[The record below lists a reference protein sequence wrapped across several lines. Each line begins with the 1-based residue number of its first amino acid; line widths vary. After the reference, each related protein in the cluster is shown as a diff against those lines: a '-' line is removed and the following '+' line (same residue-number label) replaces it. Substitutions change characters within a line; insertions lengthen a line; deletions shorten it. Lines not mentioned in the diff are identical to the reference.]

1 MIARK
6 NSLKKAIF
14 AVVVLTVSLT
24 PPAQAAPK
32 ALAIKPLVQIT
43 QDATAEA
50 MVVTSKYIITYANIV
65 GLSADIKIRAI
76 DFTGAQIWEKTIDS
90 GWDEVATAITVDAQG
105 SIWLAGNSAAAPSAE
120 TSTVTTGALNP
131 DAINSES
138 TTALRP
144 DMKNIALWQL
154 SSTGDLLAQVNST
167 TLQPALVDAISAN
180 ASGTSVLL
188 ARDSGQSLVSV
199 KAGSFSK
206 ELTLGTAKSKFKTAL
221 RGSDGSTY
229 LFGSSSETL
238 AGKKLAGKV
247 DGILMKVSK
256 TGTIASV
263 VRSSAPKAIRDWQ
276 SATTSLFLTGVVKSG
291 NTIETAVTKFTSTF
305 APTWTARFA
314 STGLSLAAIGASGSV
329 FAIFEP
335 TSLVKGISG
344 FKVSKG
350 QSVALQFDGKG
361 AISAAFTSAQL
372 NAPIAAGYSTDG
384 GLIVLTATGV
394 IMRGAVR

>member
-6 NSLKKAIF
+6 NWLNKTLSSAAVF
-14 AVVVLTVSLT
+14 AVALAPS
-24 PPAQAAPK
+24 AGAAPK
-32 ALAIKPLVQIT
+32 VVAIKQMVQIT

-50 MVVTSKYIITYANIV
+50 MVVTGKYIITYANIA
-65 GLSADIKIRAI
+65 GQSADIKVRAI

-90 GWDEVATAITVDAQG
+90 GWDEVATAINVDAQG
-105 SIWLAGNSAAAPSAE
+105 SIWLAGNSAAAQSAE
-120 TSTVTTGALNP
+120 TTTAVTGALNP
-131 DAINSES
+131 DSIAIES

-144 DMKNIALWQL
+144 DMKSIALWQL
-154 SSTGDLLAQVNST
+154 SSAGDLLAQINST
-167 TLQPALVDAISAN
+167 NLQPALVDAISAN
-180 ASGTSVLL
+180 ATGTSVLL

-206 ELTLGTAKSKFKTAL
+206 ELTLGTVKSKFETAL

-229 LFGSSSETL
+229 LFGSSSESL
-238 AGKKLAGKV
+238 GGMKLAGKV
-247 DGILMKVSK
+247 DGILLKVSK

-263 VRSSAPKAIRDWQ
+263 VRSSAPKAFREWQ

-314 STGLSLAAIGASGSV
+314 STGLSLASPGASGSV

-335 TSLVKGISG
+335 TSLLKGISG

-350 QSVALQFDGKG
+350 QSVALQFDSKG
-361 AISAAFTSAQL
+361 VISGAFTSAQL
-372 NAPIAAGYSTDG
+372 NAPIAAGYSNDG

-394 IMRGAVR
+394 ILRGAVR

>member
-14 AVVVLTVSLT
+14 AVAVLTVALT
-24 PPAQAAPK
+24 PLAQAAPK

-65 GLSADIKIRAI
+65 GQSADIKIRAI

-180 ASGTSVLL
+180 ATGTSVLL

-256 TGTIASV
+256 TGTLASV

-314 STGLSLAAIGASGSV
+314 STGLSLAATGASGSV

-335 TSLVKGISG
+335 TSLLKGISG

-394 IMRGAVR
+394 ILRGAVR

>member
-1 MIARK
+1 VIARK
-6 NSLKKAIF
+6 NWLSKTLFTAAVF
-14 AVVVLTVSLT
+14 AVALAPS
-24 PPAQAAPK
+24 AGAAPK
-32 ALAIKPLVQIT
+32 VVVIKQMVQIT
-43 QDATAEA
+43 QDASAEA
-50 MVVTSKYIITYANIV
+50 MVVTSKYILTYANFV
-65 GLSADIKIRAI
+65 GQSADIKIRAI

-90 GWDEVATAITVDAQG
+90 GWDEVVTAITVDAQG

-120 TSTVTTGALNP
+120 TSTATTGALNP

-180 ASGTSVLL
+180 ATGTSVLL

-238 AGKKLAGKV
+238 GGKKLAGKV
-247 DGILMKVSK
+247 DGILLKVSK

-263 VRSSAPKAIRDWQ
+263 VRSSAPKAFRDWQ

-314 STGLSLAAIGASGSV
+314 STGLSLATPAANGSV

-335 TSLVKGISG
+335 TSLIKGVSG
-344 FKVSKG
+344 WKVTKG
-350 QSVALQFDGKG
+350 QSAALLFDSKG
-361 AISAAFTSAQL
+361 AISGAFTSPLL
-372 NAPIAAGYSTDG
+372 NSPISTGYSGDG
-384 GLIVLTATGV
+384 GLIVLTSTG
-394 IMRGAVR
+394 IILRTPAR

>member
-6 NSLKKAIF
+6 NSLKKSIF
-14 AVVVLTVSLT
+14 AVAVLTVALT

-65 GLSADIKIRAI
+65 GQSADIKIRAI

-120 TSTVTTGALNP
+120 TSTATTGALNP

-180 ASGTSVLL
+180 ATGTSVLL

-229 LFGSSSETL
+229 LFGSSSESL

-256 TGTIASV
+256 TGTLASV

-291 NTIETAVTKFTSTF
+291 NTIETAVTKFTSAF

-314 STGLSLAAIGASGSV
+314 STGLSLAAPGASGSV

-335 TSLVKGISG
+335 TSLLKGISG

-350 QSVALQFDGKG
+350 QSVALQFDSKG
-361 AISAAFTSAQL
+361 VISGAFTSAQL

-394 IMRGAVR
+394 ILRGAVR

>member
-6 NSLKKAIF
+6 NSLKKSIF
-14 AVVVLTVSLT
+14 AVAVLTVALT

-65 GLSADIKIRAI
+65 GQSADIKIRAI

-180 ASGTSVLL
+180 ATGTSVLL

-314 STGLSLAAIGASGSV
+314 STGLSLAATGASGSV

-335 TSLVKGISG
+335 TSLLKGISG

-350 QSVALQFDGKG
+350 QSVALQYDGKG

-394 IMRGAVR
+394 ILRGAVR

>member
-6 NSLKKAIF
+6 NSLKKSIF
-14 AVVVLTVSLT
+14 AVAVLTVALT

-65 GLSADIKIRAI
+65 GQSADIKIRAI

-180 ASGTSVLL
+180 ATGTSVLL

-256 TGTIASV
+256 TGTLASV

-291 NTIETAVTKFTSTF
+291 NTIKTAVTKFTSTF

-314 STGLSLAAIGASGSV
+314 STGLSLAATGASGSV

-335 TSLVKGISG
+335 TSLLKGISG

-394 IMRGAVR
+394 ILRGAVR

>member
-6 NSLKKAIF
+6 NWLNKTLFSAAVF
-14 AVVVLTVSLT
+14 AVALAPS
-24 PPAQAAPK
+24 AGAAPK
-32 ALAIKPLVQIT
+32 AVAIKQMVQIT

-65 GLSADIKIRAI
+65 GQSADIKIRAI

-105 SIWLAGNSAAAPSAE
+105 SIWLAGNSAAAQSAE
-120 TSTVTTGALNP
+120 TTTAVTGALNP
-131 DAINSES
+131 DSIAIES

-144 DMKNIALWQL
+144 DMESIALWQI

-180 ASGTSVLL
+180 ATGTSVLL

-238 AGKKLAGKV
+238 GGKKLAGKV
-247 DGILMKVSK
+247 DGILLKVSK
-256 TGTIASV
+256 TGTIISV
-263 VRSSAPKAIRDWQ
+263 VRSSAPKATRDWQ

-291 NTIETAVTKFTSTF
+291 NTIETAVTKFTSAF

-314 STGLSLAAIGASGSV
+314 STGLSLASPGASGSV

-335 TSLVKGISG
+335 TSLLKGISG

-350 QSVALQFDGKG
+350 QSVVLQFDSKG
-361 AISAAFTSAQL
+361 VISGAFTSSQL
-372 NAPIAAGYSTDG
+372 NAPIAAGYSNDG

-394 IMRGAVR
+394 ILRGAVR

>member
-1 MIARK
+1 VIARK

-14 AVVVLTVSLT
+14 AVAVLTVALT

-65 GLSADIKIRAI
+65 GQSADIKIRAI

-120 TSTVTTGALNP
+120 TSTLTTGALNP

-180 ASGTSVLL
+180 ATGTSVLL

-247 DGILMKVSK
+247 DGILLKVSK

-263 VRSSAPKAIRDWQ
+263 VRSSAPKAFRDWQ

-314 STGLSLAAIGASGSV
+314 STGLSLATPAANGSV

-335 TSLVKGISG
+335 TSLLKGVSG
-344 FKVSKG
+344 WKVSKG
-350 QSVALQFDGKG
+350 QSVALQFDNKG
-361 AISAAFTSAQL
+361 VISGAFTSAQF

-394 IMRGAVR
+394 ILRGAVR

>member
-14 AVVVLTVSLT
+14 AVAVLTVALT

-180 ASGTSVLL
+180 ATGTSVLL

-256 TGTIASV
+256 TGTLASV

-291 NTIETAVTKFTSTF
+291 NTIETAVTKFTSAF

-314 STGLSLAAIGASGSV
+314 STGLSLATPAANGSV

-335 TSLVKGISG
+335 TSLLKGISG

-350 QSVALQFDGKG
+350 QSVALQFDSKG
-361 AISAAFTSAQL
+361 VISGAFTSAQL

-394 IMRGAVR
+394 ILRGAVR

>member
-65 GLSADIKIRAI
+65 GQSADIKIRAI
-76 DFTGAQIWEKTIDS
+76 DFTGAPIWEKTIDS
-90 GWDEVATAITVDAQG
+90 GWDEVATAISVDPQG

-180 ASGTSVLL
+180 ATGTSVLL

-394 IMRGAVR
+394 ILRGAVR

>member
-1 MIARK
+1 VIARK

-14 AVVVLTVSLT
+14 AVVVLAVALT
-24 PPAQAAPK
+24 PPVQAAPK
-32 ALAIKPLVQIT
+32 ALAIKAMVQIA

-65 GLSADIKIRAI
+65 GQSADIKIRAI
-76 DFTGAQIWEKTIDS
+76 DFMGTEIWAKTIDS
-90 GWDEVATAITVDAQG
+90 GWDEVVTAITVDAQG
-105 SIWLAGNSAAAPSAE
+105 SIWLAGNSATAPSAE
-120 TSTVTTGALNP
+120 TSTATTGALNP

-138 TTALRP
+138 TTVLRP

-154 SSTGDLLAQVNST
+154 SAIGDLLSQTNST
-167 TLQPALVDAISAN
+167 TLQPAIVDAISAN
-180 ASGTSVLL
+180 ATGTSVLL
-188 ARDSGQSLVSV
+188 ARDFGQSLVSV

-206 ELTLGTAKSKFKTAL
+206 ELNLGTAKSKFKTAL

-247 DGILMKVSK
+247 DGILLKVSK

-263 VRSSAPKAIRDWQ
+263 VRSSAPKAFRDWQ

-314 STGLSLAAIGASGSV
+314 STGLSLATPAANGSV

-335 TSLVKGISG
+335 TSLLKGVSG
-344 FKVSKG
+344 WKVSKG
-350 QSVALQFDGKG
+350 QSVALQFDSKG
-361 AISAAFTSAQL
+361 AISGAFTSALL
-372 NAPIAAGYSTDG
+372 NAPIAAGYSTDA

-394 IMRGAVR
+394 ILRAAVR

>member
-1 MIARK
+1 VIARK

-14 AVVVLTVSLT
+14 AVAVLTVALT

-65 GLSADIKIRAI
+65 GQSADIKIRAI

-120 TSTVTTGALNP
+120 TSTLTTGALNP

-180 ASGTSVLL
+180 ATGTSVLL

-256 TGTIASV
+256 TGTLASV

-291 NTIETAVTKFTSTF
+291 NTIETAVTKFTSAF

-314 STGLSLAAIGASGSV
+314 STGLSLAAPGASGSV

-335 TSLVKGISG
+335 TSLLKGISG

-350 QSVALQFDGKG
+350 QSVALQFDSKG
-361 AISAAFTSAQL
+361 VISGAFTSAQL
-372 NAPIAAGYSTDG
+372 NAPIATGYSTDG

-394 IMRGAVR
+394 ILRGAVR

>member
-14 AVVVLTVSLT
+14 AVAVLTVALT
-24 PPAQAAPK
+24 PLAQAAPK

-65 GLSADIKIRAI
+65 GQSADIKIRAI

-180 ASGTSVLL
+180 ATGTSVLL

-256 TGTIASV
+256 TGTLASV

-291 NTIETAVTKFTSTF
+291 NTIKTAVTKFTSTF

-314 STGLSLAAIGASGSV
+314 STGLSLAATGASGSV

-335 TSLVKGISG
+335 TSLLKGISG

-394 IMRGAVR
+394 ILRGAVR

>member
-14 AVVVLTVSLT
+14 AVAVLTVALT

-180 ASGTSVLL
+180 ATGTSVLL
-188 ARDSGQSLVSV
+188 ARESGQSLVSV

-229 LFGSSSETL
+229 LFGSSSESL

-256 TGTIASV
+256 TGTLASV

-291 NTIETAVTKFTSTF
+291 KTIETAVTKFTSTF

-314 STGLSLAAIGASGSV
+314 STGLSLAATGASGSV

-335 TSLVKGISG
+335 TSLLKGISG

-350 QSVALQFDGKG
+350 QSVALQFNGKG

-394 IMRGAVR
+394 ILRGAVR

>member
-14 AVVVLTVSLT
+14 AVVVLTVALT

-32 ALAIKPLVQIT
+32 SLAIKPLVQIT

-65 GLSADIKIRAI
+65 GQSADIKIRAI

-180 ASGTSVLL
+180 ATGTSVLL
-188 ARDSGQSLVSV
+188 ARESGQSLVSV

-229 LFGSSSETL
+229 LFGSSSESL

-256 TGTIASV
+256 TGTLASV

-314 STGLSLAAIGASGSV
+314 STGLSLAATGASGSV

-335 TSLVKGISG
+335 TSLLKGISG

-350 QSVALQFDGKG
+350 QSVALQFNGKG

-394 IMRGAVR
+394 ILRGAVR

>member
-1 MIARK
+1 VIARK
-6 NSLKKAIF
+6 NWLSKTLFTAAVF
-14 AVVVLTVSLT
+14 AVALAPS
-24 PPAQAAPK
+24 AGAAPK
-32 ALAIKPLVQIT
+32 VVVIKQMVQIT
-43 QDATAEA
+43 QDASAEA
-50 MVVTSKYIITYANIV
+50 MVVTSKYILTYANFV
-65 GLSADIKIRAI
+65 GQSADIKIRAI

-90 GWDEVATAITVDAQG
+90 GWDEVVTAITVDAQG

-120 TSTVTTGALNP
+120 TSTATTGALNP

-180 ASGTSVLL
+180 ATGTSVLL

-238 AGKKLAGKV
+238 GGKKLAGKV
-247 DGILMKVSK
+247 DGILLKVSQ

-263 VRSSAPKAIRDWQ
+263 VRSSAPKAFRDWQ

-314 STGLSLAAIGASGSV
+314 STGLSLATPAANGSV

-335 TSLVKGISG
+335 TSLIKGVSG
-344 FKVSKG
+344 WKVTKG
-350 QSVALQFDGKG
+350 QSAALLFDSKG
-361 AISAAFTSAQL
+361 AISGAFTSPLL
-372 NAPIAAGYSTDG
+372 NSPISTGYSGDG
-384 GLIVLTATGV
+384 GLIVLTSTG
-394 IMRGAVR
+394 IILRTPAR

>member
-6 NSLKKAIF
+6 NSLKKSIF
-14 AVVVLTVSLT
+14 AVAVLTVALT

-65 GLSADIKIRAI
+65 GQSADIKIRAI

-180 ASGTSVLL
+180 ATGTSVLL

-256 TGTIASV
+256 TGTLASV

-291 NTIETAVTKFTSTF
+291 NTIETAVTKFTSAF

-314 STGLSLAAIGASGSV
+314 STGLSLAAPGASGSV

-335 TSLVKGISG
+335 TSLLKGISG

-350 QSVALQFDGKG
+350 QSVALQFDSKG
-361 AISAAFTSAQL
+361 VISGAFTSAQL

-394 IMRGAVR
+394 ILRGAVR

>member
-14 AVVVLTVSLT
+14 AVAVLTVALT

-65 GLSADIKIRAI
+65 GQSADIKIRAI

-120 TSTVTTGALNP
+120 TSTATTGALNP

-180 ASGTSVLL
+180 ATGTSVLL

-221 RGSDGSTY
+221 RESDGSTY

-256 TGTIASV
+256 TGTLASV

-314 STGLSLAAIGASGSV
+314 STGLSLAAPGASGSV

-335 TSLVKGISG
+335 TSLLKGISG

-350 QSVALQFDGKG
+350 QSVALQFDSKG
-361 AISAAFTSAQL
+361 VISGAFTSAQL

-394 IMRGAVR
+394 ILRGAVR

>member
-6 NSLKKAIF
+6 NWLNKTLFTAAVF
-14 AVVVLTVSLT
+14 AVALAPS
-24 PPAQAAPK
+24 AGAAPK
-32 ALAIKPLVQIT
+32 AVAIKQMVQIT
-43 QDATAEA
+43 QDARAEA
-50 MVVTSKYIITYANIV
+50 MVVTSKYILTYANFV
-65 GLSADIKIRAI
+65 GQSADIKIGAI

-90 GWDEVATAITVDAQG
+90 GWDEVVTAITVDAQG

-120 TSTVTTGALNP
+120 TSTATTGALNP

-180 ASGTSVLL
+180 ATGTSVLL

-238 AGKKLAGKV
+238 GGKKLAGKV
-247 DGILMKVSK
+247 DGILLKVSK

-263 VRSSAPKAIRDWQ
+263 VRSSAPKAFRDWQ

-314 STGLSLAAIGASGSV
+314 STGLSLATPAANGSV

-335 TSLVKGISG
+335 TSLIKGVSG
-344 FKVSKG
+344 WKVTKG
-350 QSVALQFDGKG
+350 QSAALLFDSKG
-361 AISAAFTSAQL
+361 AISGAFTSPLL
-372 NAPIAAGYSTDG
+372 NSPISTGYSGDG
-384 GLIVLTATGV
+384 GLIVLTSTG
-394 IMRGAVR
+394 IILRTPAR

>member
-6 NSLKKAIF
+6 NWLKKTLITAAVF
-14 AVVVLTVSLT
+14 AVALAPS
-24 PPAQAAPK
+24 AGAAPK
-32 ALAIKPLVQIT
+32 AVAIKQMVQIT
-43 QDATAEA
+43 QDASAEA
-50 MVVTSKYIITYANIV
+50 MVVTSKYILTYANFV
-65 GLSADIKIRAI
+65 GQSADIKVRAI

-90 GWDEVATAITVDAQG
+90 GWDEVVTAITVDAQG
-105 SIWLAGNSAAAPSAE
+105 SIWIAGNSAVAPSVE
-120 TSTVTTGALNP
+120 TTTAADGALNP
-131 DAINSES
+131 DLIAIES

-154 SSTGDLLAQVNST
+154 SSTGDLLSQTNST
-167 TLQPALVDAISAN
+167 TLQPAIADAISAN
-180 ASGTSVLL
+180 ATGTSVLL
-188 ARDSGQSLVSV
+188 ARDSGQSLVSA

-206 ELTLGTAKSKFKTAL
+206 ELNLGTAKSKFKTAL

-263 VRSSAPKAIRDWQ
+263 VRSSAPKAFRDWQ

-291 NTIETAVTKFTSTF
+291 NTIETAVTKFTSAF
-305 APTWTARFA
+305 VPTWTNRFA
-314 STGLSLAAIGASGSV
+314 STGLSLATPAANGSV

-335 TSLVKGISG
+335 TSLLKGVSG
-344 FKVSKG
+344 WKVSKG
-350 QSVALQFDGKG
+350 QSVALQFDSKG
-361 AISAAFTSAQL
+361 AISGAFTSALL
-372 NAPIAAGYSTDG
+372 NAPIAAGYSTDA

-394 IMRGAVR
+394 ILRAAVR

>member
-6 NSLKKAIF
+6 NSLKKSIF
-14 AVVVLTVSLT
+14 SVAVLTVALT

-65 GLSADIKIRAI
+65 GQSADIKIRAI

-180 ASGTSVLL
+180 ATGTSVLL

-256 TGTIASV
+256 TGTLASV

-314 STGLSLAAIGASGSV
+314 STGLSLAAPGASGSV

-335 TSLVKGISG
+335 TSLLKGISG

-350 QSVALQFDGKG
+350 QSVALQFDSKG
-361 AISAAFTSAQL
+361 VISGAFTSAQL

-394 IMRGAVR
+394 ILRGAVR

>member
-65 GLSADIKIRAI
+65 GQSADIKIRAI

-144 DMKNIALWQL
+144 DMKNITLWQL

-180 ASGTSVLL
+180 ATGTSVLL
-188 ARDSGQSLVSV
+188 ARESGQSLVSV

-229 LFGSSSETL
+229 LFGSSSESL

-256 TGTIASV
+256 TGTLASV

-335 TSLVKGISG
+335 TSLLKGISG

-394 IMRGAVR
+394 ILRGAVR

>member
-1 MIARK
+1 VIARK

-14 AVVVLTVSLT
+14 AVAVLTVALT

-65 GLSADIKIRAI
+65 GQSADIKIRAI

-120 TSTVTTGALNP
+120 TSTLTTGALNP

-180 ASGTSVLL
+180 ATGTSVLL

-206 ELTLGTAKSKFKTAL
+206 ELILGTAKSKFKTAL

-247 DGILMKVSK
+247 DGILLKVSK
-256 TGTIASV
+256 TGTLASV

-276 SATTSLFLTGVVKSG
+276 SAATSLFLTGVVKSG

-314 STGLSLAAIGASGSV
+314 STGLSLAATGASGSV

-335 TSLVKGISG
+335 TSLLKGISG

-361 AISAAFTSAQL
+361 AISAAFTSPQL

-394 IMRGAVR
+394 ILRGAVR

>member
-14 AVVVLTVSLT
+14 AVAVLTVALT

-105 SIWLAGNSAAAPSAE
+105 SIWLAGSSAAAPSAE
-120 TSTVTTGALNP
+120 TTTAIAGALNP

-180 ASGTSVLL
+180 ATGTSVLL

-256 TGTIASV
+256 TGTLASV

-291 NTIETAVTKFTSTF
+291 NTIETAVTKFTSAF

-314 STGLSLAAIGASGSV
+314 STGLSLATPAANGSV

-335 TSLVKGISG
+335 TSLLKGISG

-350 QSVALQFDGKG
+350 QSVALQFDSKG
-361 AISAAFTSAQL
+361 VISGAFTSAQL

-394 IMRGAVR
+394 ILRGAVR

>member
-14 AVVVLTVSLT
+14 AVAVLTVALT

-65 GLSADIKIRAI
+65 GQSADIKIRAI

-120 TSTVTTGALNP
+120 TSTATTGALNP

-180 ASGTSVLL
+180 ATGTSVLL
-188 ARDSGQSLVSV
+188 ARESGQSLVSV

-256 TGTIASV
+256 TGTLASV
-263 VRSSAPKAIRDWQ
+263 VRSSAPNAIRDWQ
-276 SATTSLFLTGVVKSG
+276 SATASLFLTGVVKSG
-291 NTIETAVTKFTSTF
+291 NTIETAVTKFTSAF
-305 APTWTARFA
+305 APTWTTRFA
-314 STGLSLAAIGASGSV
+314 STGLSLATPAANGSV

-335 TSLVKGISG
+335 TSLLKGVSG
-344 FKVSKG
+344 WKVSKG
-350 QSVALQFDGKG
+350 QSVALQFDSKG
-361 AISAAFTSAQL
+361 AISGAFTSAQL
-372 NAPIAAGYSTDG
+372 NAPIAAGYSTDS

-394 IMRGAVR
+394 ILRAAVR